1 MLRGCSL
8 ADMTGDLEPR
18 LAELRHDLGQLSRLR
33 DPAERDRLA
42 VRLLAELPP
51 LLREVR
57 TAAAHE
63 ARAGGMRLAE
73 YARKIGISPAAVDHI
88 YHRRATHG

>member
-1 MLRGCSL
+1 MRT
-8 ADMTGDLEPR
+8 DDLEPR
-18 LAELRHDLGQLSRLR
+18 LAELRRDLARLGRLR
-33 DPAERDRLA
+33 DPVDRDRLA

-57 TAAAHE
+57 TEAARE